1 MLHVVDEMFNL
12 FFPPKSC
19 KIIISNCLLWH
30 KAPLCEQCVGGFWSK
45 STLVHM
51 FYSFLRGVAS
61 LALGSKNVR
70 AGQVRA
76 ARNGG
81 PRHGTGAIWIKCI
94 WHKPKS
100 NDFMRGKNRWKIRN
114 VDPKSCDVPAGRHR
128 KTVKLKYCRHK
139 EGWTP
144 LVYLGRCLLPRSLFG
159 RGLGAGMMQFG
170 SSIIGCFGTWHFL

>member
-1 MLHVVDEMFNL
+1 MLRRARSGLHALAGPVMVQAQYE
-12 FFPPKSC
+12 
-19 KIIISNCLLWH
+19 SN
-30 KAPLCEQCVGGFWSK
+30 V
-45 STLVHM
+45 
-51 FYSFLRGVAS
+51 
-61 LALGSKNVR
+61 
-70 AGQVRA
+70 
-76 ARNGG
+76 
-81 PRHGTGAIWIKCI
+81 

-159 RGLGAGMMQFG
+159 RGLGAGMMQRG
-170 SSIIGCFGTWHFL
+170 SSIIGWFRHVAFSLAFVLNFWRVHKRFAREMGRLRACKFDFIYFVRGKAQAMVTRAMLSANYPGP